1 MHLIDIVNRCA
12 YISVQE
18 LNRTGTEDMTQ
29 EPRPKRRRGGQPKP
43 AAERKRNNLT
53 FRARD
58 QLKADLEKAAAASN
72 RSVSEEIE
80 FRLGQAFQWEKVLG
94 DVESFKSRMAERQ
107 TEAAECY
114 RAGWGK
120 LHWFPPG
127 THDLPQ
133 RDFEDPNAPP
143 PSATLPPVVRE
154 AVRVEVQTAV
164 REILEE
170 AGLLRKKS
178 PAARRHDQ

>member
-1 MHLIDIVNRCA
+1 MRVDCRAV
-12 YISVQE
+12 

-80 FRLGQAFQWEKVLG
+80 FRLSQAFQWEKVLG
-94 DVESFKSRMAERQ
+94 DLESFKARMGEMQRQ
-107 TEAAECY
+107 TEAAERY

-120 LHWFPPG
+120 MYDLTVPGGVRWFEPG
-127 THDLPQ
+127 THNIPQ
-133 RDFEDPNAPP
+133 SGFEDPNAPP
-143 PSATLPPVVRE
+143 PVTLPPVMRE

-170 AGLLRKKS
+170 AGLLRKKKS
-178 PAARRHDQ
+178 GSAAA